1 MGPIISPFKPF
12 KSVYLGIHTFGG
24 FPKMPGKVV
33 VSYRSQPLFKFFAFF
48 AKILLGNVFV
58 IIQERSDYESKL
70 LRSTKDSIPQNSI
83 CNMSR

>member
-1 MGPIISPFKPF
+1 MGPIVSPFKPF

-58 IIQERSDYESKL
+58 IIQEQSDTNK
-70 LRSTKDSIPQNSI
+70 SI
-83 CNMSR
+83 CVQPKIRSLRTAFAI